1 MMAESLRTTVVL
13 LPSPSFDLRLGLLA
27 SERMPIGTA
36 ALLGGLFMLSGILVA
51 VLSRKL
57 ASGSIGRNR
66 VMGLRLRSTMRSDA
80 AWEAGQRAFA
90 PFGVAAG
97 VGCALLGSALLLRP
111 TEGLGVVIA
120 SAASI
125 WLVVFPA
132 LGALAG
138 DLAAKDAS

>member
-1 MMAESLRTTVVL
+1 MMAESLGTTVL
-13 LPSPSFDLRLGLLA
+13 LLTRPPFGPPLGLLA
-27 SERMPIGTA
+27 AERMPMGSA
-36 ALLGGLFMLSGILVA
+36 ALLGGLFMVSGLLVA
-51 VLSRKL
+51 WLSRKL

-80 AWEAGQRAFA
+80 AWDAGQRAFA
-90 PFGVAAG
+90 PYGVAAG
-97 VGCALLGSALLLRP
+97 VGCALLGSTLLLRP

-132 LGALAG
+132 LGALMG